1 MVDFSAH
8 VVVLKQEIKKFAKGI
23 SCHIRFTLP
32 GQQLCEL
39 QDRNCLRAGQGL
51 PPHAG
56 CRVIVPSRYLIPPPQ
71 DREQLDH
78 EPHVTAQ
85 FTLEHLLR
93 RRRLVHPSVWSTVI
107 NEKSRANH
115 SNRDIL
121 IPLTQPRVAVD
132 VE

>member
-1 MVDFSAH
+1 V
-8 VVVLKQEIKKFAKGI
+8 
-23 SCHIRFTLP
+23 
-32 GQQLCEL
+32 
-39 QDRNCLRAGQGL
+39 RAGQAL

-56 CRVIVPSRYLIPPPQ
+56 CRAIDPPRYLVPPLQ

-93 RRRLVHPSVWSTVI
+93 RRRLHHPSVWSSVI

-121 IPLTQPRVAVD
+121 IALTQLRVAVD